1 MSGVEIRSWGALEDG
16 TPVHL
21 ATLRNAGG
29 FEVRISDFGATIV
42 GVRAPD
48 RDGEL
53 GEVTLGFE
61 HLADYLTP
69 AYRAAGPY
77 FGSTVGR
84 YANRIGGARFTL
96 DGRDYKLAANEGD
109 NQLHGGPQGFDQAI
123 WAMELLD
130 GEIGVRLSLTSPDGD
145 QGFPGTLRVSVEFA
159 ITPNADT
166 LIARYRAQ
174 TDRPTHVNLTAHPY
188 FNLDR
193 EGAATIREHQLEV
206 LAGAFTPADAA
217 SIPKG
222 EVALVAGGPLDLR
235 EPARLGE
242 RLDHPDLAGSRGLD
256 HNYVLPGDVTT
267 DPRLAAR
274 LSETRTGR
282 RLEVWTTEP
291 GLQVYSGGYLP
302 ELTGQAGERFGREG
316 GVALETQHFP
326 DSPNR
331 PAFPTTRLDQGQVW
345 RSQTQWR
352 FSRT

>member
-1 MSGVEIRSWGALEDG
+1 MSGVEIQSWGTLEDG
-16 TPVHL
+16 TPVQL

-29 FEVRISDFGATIV
+29 FEVRISDFGATVV
-42 GVRAPD
+42 GIRAPD

-53 GEVTLGFE
+53 GEVTLGFA
-61 HLADYLTP
+61 HLADYLAP

-96 DGRDYKLAANEGD
+96 DDREYTLVANEGD
-109 NQLHGGPQGFDQAI
+109 NQLHGGIRGFDQAV
-123 WAMELLD
+123 WAMEPLV
-130 GEIGVRLSLTSPDGD
+130 GELGVRLSLTSHDGD
-145 QGFPGTLRVSVEFA
+145 QGFPGTLRVTVEFA
-159 ITPNADT
+159 ITPETDI
-166 LIARYRAQ
+166 LIARYRAE
-174 TDRPTHVNLTAHPY
+174 TDQPTHVNLTAHPY

-193 EGAATIREHQLEV
+193 EGAATIRDHELEV

-217 SIPKG
+217 CIPTG

-242 RLDHPDLAGSRGLD
+242 LLDHPDLAASRGLD
-256 HNYVLPGDVTT
+256 HNYVLSGGVTT

-274 LSETRTGR
+274 LSEARTGR

-302 ELTGQAGERFGREG
+302 ELSGQAGERFGPEA

-331 PAFPTTRLDQGQVW
+331 PAFPTTRLDPGQVW
-345 RSQTQWR
+345 RSETQWR